1 MVIHVAERVASAI
14 GAESTVIATED
25 QRIVDCA
32 REFGFNAVI
41 TSDNATN
48 GTARVWD
55 VAQQMRADVYLNVQ
69 GDEPMVKPDD
79 IGMIL
84 QKKISMPGYVIN
96 GMCPLGPQEDPVNVN
111 IPLDSSEE
119 VSELVVSIR
128 TLARTA
134 KGFARFPV
142 WRAYLKSLMQG
153 RTVIVVGYSGSDDFD
168 ITPVLLESEPAHMVW
183 IDYASDEAPRKSDLA
198 SASMFVQ
205 RICTSLPSTYMRGNF
220 GMVAAR
226 VLGDATPVVTGASVG
241 VSSVCSGTGSGA
253 IDSSTWRAVSGAGL
267 VASTIAGL
275 SARPKSSILI
285 GAATFSPS
293 LLISVM
299 TTFSSAIS

>member
-25 QRIVDCA
+25 RRIVDCA

-79 IGMIL
+79 IAMIL

-111 IPLDSSEE
+111 IPKVLAADDGRLLYMSRLPIPGRKDPGVGAPKYMKQVCIYAFSFDELRRFAVPDQKTPAEKFEDIEILRFLERGVPVQMVE
-119 VSELVVSIR
+119 VSGGS
-128 TLARTA
+128 LA
-134 KGFARFPV
+134 V
-142 WRAYLKSLMQG
+142 
-153 RTVIVVGYSGSDDFD
+153 D
-168 ITPVLLESEPAHMVW
+168 IPE
-183 IDYASDEAPRKSDLA
+183 D
-198 SASMFVQ
+198 
-205 RICTSLPSTYMRGNF
+205 
-220 GMVAAR
+220 VAA
-226 VLGDATPVVTGASVG
+226 VEA
-241 VSSVCSGTGSGA
+241 A
-253 IDSSTWRAVSGAGL
+253 IGRAPGQA
-267 VASTIAGL
+267 
-275 SARPKSSILI
+275 
-285 GAATFSPS
+285 
-293 LLISVM
+293 
-299 TTFSSAIS
+299 